1 MVDARPT
8 RSDTVCR
15 MRDELLPAVLSGGDG
30 EAVRIG
36 ARSISYGRLRDAA
49 SAVAAGLAPGE
60 RVAVW
65 AESAVE
71 TCFGVVGALMAG
83 AVAVPVNP
91 RIGVRELEHVLREA
105 APRRVMAGPG
115 TKLPAGLAALERID
129 VDVDA
134 AGRALRPEPGPEG
147 PALLFFTSG
156 TTGPPKGA
164 IIPRRA
170 LASNLDAQAS
180 AWDWTS
186 GDVLTH
192 GLPLHHVHGLVLG
205 ILGGL
210 RVGSR
215 IHHVGRFSPQAIARE
230 LAGEGTML
238 FAVPTMYRDLADAA
252 EADPAVASALGSARL
267 LVSGSAPLP
276 ARDCA
281 RIERATANRIVQRYG
296 LTETLMNC
304 AVPAASDR
312 PLGTVGPPL
321 PGVEVGL
328 SAGGGVPTE
337 GDEVTGEVLVR
348 GPNVFLG
355 YLNDPRATDSAL
367 RDGWFHTGDV
377 AARDGNGWFRI
388 LGRRDLDLIKTGGH
402 RVGAGEVEDALQ
414 EHPAV
419 AEAAVTGEPDD
430 RLGQRIVAWITLRPD
445 REATAAELQEHVAA
459 TLAPHKRPRDIR
471 FVSRLP
477 RNEMGKILKSALR
490 PEA

>member
-1 MVDARPT
+1 M
-8 RSDTVCR
+8 
-15 MRDELLPAVLSGGDG
+15 DELLPVVLAGGDG
-30 EAVRIG
+30 EAVRVG
-36 ARSISYGRLRDAA
+36 DRSITYGRLRDAA

-60 RVAVW
+60 HVAVW
-65 AESAVE
+65 AEQVVE
-71 TCFGVVGALMAG
+71 TSVGVVGVLMAG

-91 RIGVRELEHVLREA
+91 RIGVRELEHLLRGA
-105 APRRVMAGPG
+105 APRRVMAAPG
-115 TKLPAGLAALERID
+115 ADLPAGLDALERVD
-129 VDVDA
+129 VDVEA
-134 AGRALRPEPGPEG
+134 PGPGRPLRPEPGPEA

-164 IIPRRA
+164 IVPRRA

-180 AWDWTS
+180 AWEWTP

-205 ILGGL
+205 ILGAL

-215 IHHVGRFSPQAIARE
+215 VHHVGRFSPQAIARE
-230 LAGEGTML
+230 LADEGTML

-252 EADPAVASALGSARL
+252 EADPAVASALGRARL

-276 ARDCA
+276 TRDWT
-281 RIERATANRIVQRYG
+281 RIERATGNRIVQRYG

-304 AVPAASDR
+304 AVPAGSDR
-312 PLGTVGPPL
+312 PAGTVGPPL

-328 SAGGGVPTE
+328 IGGGGVPIE
-337 GDEVTGEVLVR
+337 DDETTGEVLVR

-355 YLNDPRATDSAL
+355 YLNDDRATANAL
-367 RDGWFHTGDV
+367 RGGWFHTGDV
-377 AARDGNGWFRI
+377 ASRDRNGWFRL

-402 RVGAGEVEDALQ
+402 RVGAGEVEDALL

-419 AEAAVTGEPDD
+419 AEAAVTGEPDE
-430 RLGQRIVAWITLRPD
+430 RLGQRIVGWIALRQGQ
-445 REATAAELQEHVAA
+445 EASAADLVEHVAA

-477 RNEMGKILKSALR
+477 RNEMGKIVKSALER
-490 PEA
+490 EP